1 MANLAIALTLVLL
14 VQLLLT
20 VYQIQYYQKFMKD
33 LVKKYQNTKDYQLV
47 SEVVKSRFRSS
58 IVALIYDQNKVIVE
72 AYCLNG
78 LTIFSRFQ
86 PFDQLVGQVLNANL
100 LSVIKGEEN
109 SAKGRAVRGLV
120 EKYAG

>member
-1 MANLAIALTLVLL
+1 MRNLVIALTLVLL

-20 VYQIQYYQKFMKD
+20 IYQVQYYQGFMKS
-33 LVKKYQNTKDYQLV
+33 LVKKYQDTQNYQLV

-78 LTIFSRFQ
+78 LTIFSRFK

>member
-1 MANLAIALTLVLL
+1 M
-14 VQLLLT
+14 
-20 VYQIQYYQKFMKD
+20 
-33 LVKKYQNTKDYQLV
+33 
-47 SEVVKSRFRSS
+47 VKSRFRSS

>member
-1 MANLAIALTLVLL
+1 MRNLVIALTLVLL

-20 VYQIQYYQKFMKD
+20 IYQVQYYQGFMKN
-33 LVKKYQNTKDYQLV
+33 LVKKYQDTQNYQLV

-78 LTIFSRFQ
+78 LTIFSRFK

>member
-1 MANLAIALTLVLL
+1 MRNPAIALTLVLL

-20 VYQIQYYQKFMKD
+20 IYQVQYYQGFMKN
-33 LVKKYQNTKDYQLV
+33 LVKKYQDTQNYQLV

>member
-1 MANLAIALTLVLL
+1 MRNLAIALTLVLL

-20 VYQIQYYQKFMKD
+20 IYQVQYYQGFMKN
-33 LVKKYQNTKDYQLV
+33 LVKKYQDTQNYQLV

>member
-1 MANLAIALTLVLL
+1 MRNLVIALTLVLL

-20 VYQIQYYQKFMKD
+20 IYQVQYYQGFMKN
-33 LVKKYQNTKDYQLV
+33 LVKKYQDTQNYQLV

>member
-1 MANLAIALTLVLL
+1 MRNLAIALTLVLL

-20 VYQIQYYQKFMKD
+20 IYQVQYYQGFMKN
-33 LVKKYQNTKDYQLV
+33 LVKKYQDTQNYQLV

-109 SAKGRAVRGLV
+109 SARGRAVRGLV

>member
-1 MANLAIALTLVLL
+1 MRNLAIALTLVLL

-20 VYQIQYYQKFMKD
+20 IYQVQYYQGFMKN
-33 LVKKYQNTKDYQLV
+33 LVKKYQDTQNYQLV

-109 SAKGRAVRGLV
+109 SAKVRAVRGLV

>member
-1 MANLAIALTLVLL
+1 MRNLAIALTLVLL

-20 VYQIQYYQKFMKD
+20 IYQVQYYQGFMKN
-33 LVKKYQNTKDYQLV
+33 LVKKYQDTQNYQLV

-86 PFDQLVGQVLNANL
+86 PFDQLVGQVLDANL

-109 SAKGRAVRGLV
+109 SARGRAVRGLV

>member
-1 MANLAIALTLVLL
+1 MRNLAIALTLVLL

-20 VYQIQYYQKFMKD
+20 IYQVQYYQGFMKS
-33 LVKKYQNTKDYQLV
+33 LVKKYQDTQNYQLV

-78 LTIFSRFQ
+78 LTIFSRFK

>member
-1 MANLAIALTLVLL
+1 MRNLAIALTLVLL

-20 VYQIQYYQKFMKD
+20 IYQVQYYQGFMKN
-33 LVKKYQNTKDYQLV
+33 LVKKYQDTQNYQLV

-78 LTIFSRFQ
+78 LTIFSRFK

>member
-1 MANLAIALTLVLL
+1 MRNLAIALTLVLL

-20 VYQIQYYQKFMKD
+20 IYQVQYYQGFMKS
-33 LVKKYQNTKDYQLV
+33 LVKKYQDTQNYQLV

-86 PFDQLVGQVLNANL
+86 PFDQLVGQVLDANL

-109 SAKGRAVRGLV
+109 SARGRAVRGLV

>member
-86 PFDQLVGQVLNANL
+86 PFDQLVGQVLDADL
-100 LSVIKGEEN
+100 LSVIKGEEG
-109 SAKGRAVRGLV
+109 SARGKAVRGLV

>member
-86 PFDQLVGQVLNANL
+86 PFDQLVEQVLDADL
-100 LSVIKGEEN
+100 LSVIKG
-109 SAKGRAVRGLV
+109 A
-120 EKYAG
+120 

>member
-1 MANLAIALTLVLL
+1 MRNLAIALTLVLL

-20 VYQIQYYQKFMKD
+20 IYQVQYYQGFMKN
-33 LVKKYQNTKDYQLV
+33 LVKKYQDTQNYQLV

-100 LSVIKGEEN
+100 LSVIKGEES

>member
-1 MANLAIALTLVLL
+1 MKNLAIALTLVLL

-20 VYQIQYYQKFMKD
+20 IYQVQYYQGFMKS
-33 LVKKYQNTKDYQLV
+33 LVKKYQDTQNYQLV

-86 PFDQLVGQVLNANL
+86 PFDQLVGQVLDANL

-109 SAKGRAVRGLV
+109 SARGRAVRGLV

>member
-1 MANLAIALTLVLL
+1 MRNLAIALTLVLL

-20 VYQIQYYQKFMKD
+20 IYQVQYYQGFMKS
-33 LVKKYQNTKDYQLV
+33 LVKKYQDTQNYQLV

-58 IVALIYDQNKVIVE
+58 IVALIYNQNKVIVE

-86 PFDQLVGQVLNANL
+86 PFDQLVGQVLDANL

-109 SAKGRAVRGLV
+109 SARGRAVRGLV

>member
-1 MANLAIALTLVLL
+1 MRNLVIALTLVLL

-20 VYQIQYYQKFMKD
+20 VYQVQYYQGFMKN
-33 LVKKYQNTKDYQLV
+33 LVKKYQDTQNYQLV

-86 PFDQLVGQVLNANL
+86 PFDQLVGQVLDANL

>member
-1 MANLAIALTLVLL
+1 MRNLAIALTLVLL

-20 VYQIQYYQKFMKD
+20 IYQVQYYQGFMKS
-33 LVKKYQNTKDYQLV
+33 LVKKYQDTQNYQLV

>member
-1 MANLAIALTLVLL
+1 MRNLAIALTLVLL

-20 VYQIQYYQKFMKD
+20 IYQVQYYQGFMKS
-33 LVKKYQNTKDYQLV
+33 LVKKYQDTQNYQLV

-78 LTIFSRFQ
+78 STIFSRFQ
-86 PFDQLVGQVLNANL
+86 PFDQLVGQVLDANL

>member
-86 PFDQLVGQVLNANL
+86 PFDQLVEQVLDADL
-100 LSVIKGEEN
+100 LSVIKGEEG
-109 SAKGRAVRGLV
+109 SARGKAVRGLV

>member
-1 MANLAIALTLVLL
+1 MRNLAIALTLVLL

-20 VYQIQYYQKFMKD
+20 IYQVQYYQGFMKN
-33 LVKKYQNTKDYQLV
+33 LVKKYQDTQNYQLV

-78 LTIFSRFQ
+78 LTIFSRFK

-109 SAKGRAVRGLV
+109 SARGRAVRGLV

>member
-1 MANLAIALTLVLL
+1 MRNLVIALTLVLL

-20 VYQIQYYQKFMKD
+20 IYQVQYYQGFMKS
-33 LVKKYQNTKDYQLV
+33 LVKKYQDTQNYQLV